1 MNRGLRARLGRLFAV
16 QLAVIGAATVIGIYI
31 TQLVVE
37 DLLTRQALDR
47 EAEHFWTRYDADPTT
62 PLPDTANMRGYLA
75 RPGGHLP
82 TGLGDVADGFSRT
95 DFEGRSRVVHVSGN
109 AGARL
114 ALVFDSAQVSD
125 LAFYFGILPLSIV
138 LLLIYA
144 LLFVAYRWS
153 QAALSPVIRLARRLE
168 AVDFMQSGGIQ
179 LDLADLAETADA
191 EVATM
196 IDALGSFTARL
207 DSAIE
212 RERVFTRDAGHELR
226 TPVAVFK
233 GSLDLMERDASRPQA
248 DRDALARMRRT
259 VADMESLLETLLLL
273 ARVEAEPAHGETT
286 SLNQVATEEIDALRE
301 LAEARRNRV
310 ELTTAA
316 DRNVSAPKQIVRI
329 VVGNVLKNAVSF
341 TREGR
346 VDVHIDAA
354 GITVTDTGIGMSSE
368 ELGNAFEAFYRAD
381 AARGGTPGHG
391 LGLAIVNRIV
401 KRYGWTIRARSRS
414 GEGTTVELRF

>member
-16 QLAVIGAATVIGIYI
+16 QLAVIGLATVIGIYI

-37 DLLTRQALDR
+37 DLLTRQALDL
-47 EAEHFWTRYDADPTT
+47 EAEHFWTRYDADPGTA
-62 PLPDTANMRGYLA
+62 LPDTANMRGYLT
-75 RPGGHLP
+75 RPGVRP
-82 TGLGDVADGFSRT
+82 PIGLEDVAAGFSRI
-95 DFEGRSRVVHVSGN
+95 DFEGRSRVVHVSEN

-114 ALVFDSAQVSD
+114 VLVFDSAQVSD

-153 QAALSPVIRLARRLE
+153 QAALSPIIRLARRLE
-168 AVDFMQSGGIQ
+168 AVDFMRPGGIH
-179 LDLADLAETADA
+179 LDLADLAHSADA

-207 DSAIE
+207 DAAIE

-233 GSLDLMERDASRPQA
+233 GSLDLLERDRSRPSA
-248 DRDALARMRRT
+248 DRKALARMRRT

-273 ARVEAEPAHGETT
+273 ARVEAEPVHGEIT
-286 SLNQVATEEIDALRE
+286 SVNQVASEEIDALRE
-301 LAEARRNRV
+301 LTEAHRNRV

-316 DRNVSAPKQIVRI
+316 DRDVRAPKQIVRI

-341 TREGR
+341 TRDGK
-346 VDVHIDAA
+346 VDVHIHA
-354 GITVTDTGIGMSSE
+354 GGMTVTDTGIGMSSE

-381 AARGGTPGHG
+381 AARGVTPGHG
-391 LGLAIVNRIV
+391 LGLAIVGRIV

-414 GEGTTVELRF
+414 GEGTTVDLGF

>member
-37 DLLTRQALDR
+37 DLLTRQALDL
-47 EAEHFWTRYDADPTT
+47 EAVHFWTNSDVDPNT
-62 PLPDTANMRGYLA
+62 PLPDTANLRGYLV
-75 RPGGHLP
+75 RPGGRGP
-82 TGLGDVADGFSRT
+82 TGLEHMATGFSRT
-95 DFEGRSRVVHVSGN
+95 DFEGRSRVVHVSEN

-114 ALVFDSAQVSD
+114 VLVFDSAQVSD

-168 AVDFMQSGGIQ
+168 AVDFMQPGGVR
-179 LDLADLAETADA
+179 LDLADLAQSGDA

-196 IDALGSFTARL
+196 IEALASFTSRL
-207 DSAIE
+207 DAAIE

-233 GSLDLMERDASRPQA
+233 GSLDLLERDRSRPPA

-259 VADMESLLETLLLL
+259 VAEMESLLETLLLL
-273 ARVEAEPAHGETT
+273 ARVEAEPANGEVT
-286 SLNQVATEEIDALRE
+286 SLNQVATEEIDALRA
-301 LAEARRNRV
+301 LAEARGNRV
-310 ELTTAA
+310 QLTMDA
-316 DRNVSAPKQIVRI
+316 DRDVSAPKQILRI
-329 VVGNVLKNAVSF
+329 VVGNVLRNGVSF
-341 TREGR
+341 TREGKI
-346 VDVHIDAA
+346 DVRIHAD
-354 GITVTDTGIGMSSE
+354 GMTVTDTGIGMSSE

-401 KRYGWTIRARSRS
+401 KRYGWTIRARSRP
-414 GEGTTVELRF
+414 GEGTTVDLEF